1 MKLDFQDTLKRDA
14 IDLTFRI
21 HDDIERSIYTDE
33 AKIKW
38 SLQVDDRNWGI
49 DGFSYELTEMRMPI
63 TIDTV
68 LESGKTES
76 TKVQAEVKFTSSPK
90 HEGYTCRIYEDVLE
104 DGEWKEVVFAT
115 FPIVI
120 SVEEAP
126 VTESD
131 GSRAQIFVKYLDLN
145 LDGDDRKL
153 VLTI

>member
-21 HDDIERSIYTDE
+21 QGDDIERSIYTDE

-38 SLQVDDRNWGI
+38 SLQVNDRNWGI
-49 DGFSYELTEMRMPI
+49 DGFSYELAEMRMPI
-63 TIDTV
+63 TIDSV
-68 LESGKTES
+68 LEDGKTDS

-90 HEGYTCRIYEDVLE
+90 HKGYTCRIYEDVLE
-104 DGEWKEVVFAT
+104 DGEWKEVVFAS
-115 FPIVI
+115 FPIAI

-131 GSRAQIFVKYLDLN
+131 GSRAQIFVK
-145 LDGDDRKL
+145 
-153 VLTI
+153 